1 MKYLLI
7 IIFSL
12 SFTSCMNNNYVPADP
27 IVFENDRF
35 KKQQPNQEFYT
46 NLKIVLDFYSED
58 YKVDGAGVVL
68 IPERLS
74 EDKDLMMNYT
84 KKASD
89 PKWMEMNGSQ
99 Q

>member
-1 MKYLLI
+1 MLFSIMAI
-7 IIFSL
+7 I
-12 SFTSCMNNNYVPADP
+12 SCGGDSHVPAEP

-35 KKQQPNQEFYT
+35 KKKQPNQEFYT

-58 YKVDGAGVVL
+58 FKVDGAGVVL
-68 IPERLS
+68 IPERLN